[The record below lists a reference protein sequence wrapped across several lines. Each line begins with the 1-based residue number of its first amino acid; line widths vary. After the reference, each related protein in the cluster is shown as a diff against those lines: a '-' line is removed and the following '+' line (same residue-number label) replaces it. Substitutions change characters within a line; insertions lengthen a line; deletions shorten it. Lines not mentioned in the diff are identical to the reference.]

1 MNMGSNIGMIEESKE
16 LIDWNYILEL
26 LDDND
31 TSKLM
36 KYFETT

>member
-1 MNMGSNIGMIEESKE
+1 MGSKNGMIEESKE

-31 TSKLM
+31 TSKLI